1 MDSTKL
7 LFNRINNYLNQM
19 CNSVDEIKGNYMK
32 RYLLRTMIKRDI
44 SINNIYRLDC
54 QTESLIEE
62 FFINIFIEYINE
74 MEKILNKTR
83 FFKNFYK
90 KYMADS
96 IKLANSRDF
105 LDHSSL
111 DAIMLPIEASLF
123 RFFNYG
129 ESIENN
135 KLRNKII
142 CKIYKKINR
151 IKISFYDFHEDLSN
165 TYMKFKDLFNKKT
178 YPSLNDSDRQIKE
191 LNKHIDYIFKEMF
204 FKSSISI
211 LFVEF
216 IRKALKENNKLIKDP
231 NFNELKNDIYLY
243 FVRNTGSY
251 ITVYDLLSNSY
262 NKIRDFI
269 KSFSDVKKKYDN
281 ISEKE
286 ESNTS
291 FAEFVSDIIKNS
303 DIISVLDTL
312 HEFYYRNYKIVM
324 LSSDEAKNIS
334 DEILFILNKLKNI
347 NFDDYIVIVDSLVHL
362 NVNIERVWDKIKEI
376 IQTKKS
382 FDLSELFNEYIMGGL
397 CNNRSRLISNPVF
410 TKYIKGEIL

>member
-1 MDSTKL
+1 MNSTKM
-7 LFNRINNYLNQM
+7 FNKISSYLNQM

-32 RYLLRTMIKRDI
+32 RYLLRTIKRDV
-44 SINNIYRLDC
+44 STNMYYLDY
-54 QTESLIEE
+54 QPESLIEE
-62 FFINIFIEYINE
+62 FFIDIFIEYVNE

-135 KLRNKII
+135 KLRNKIVH
-142 CKIYKKINR
+142 KIYKKINR
-151 IKISFYDFHEDLSN
+151 IKISCYDFPEDSSK
-165 TYMKFKDLFNKKT
+165 TYMKFKDIFNKKT

-191 LNKHIDYIFKEMF
+191 LNEYIDYIFKEMF

-291 FAEFVSDIIKNS
+291 FAEFVSDIIKSS
-303 DIISVLDTL
+303 DIISVLETL

-347 NFDDYIVIVDSLVHL
+347 NFDDYNPIVGSLVHL
-362 NVNIERVWDKIKEI
+362 NINIKRIWDKIKEI

-382 FDLSELFNEYIMGGL
+382 FDLSELFNEYIMDDL
-397 CNNRSRLISNPVF
+397 NNNRSRLISNTVF
-410 TKYIKGEIL
+410 TKYIKGENI

>member
-1 MDSTKL
+1 MMDSTKL
-7 LFNRINNYLNQM
+7 LFNRISNYLNQM

-44 SINNIYRLDC
+44 SINIYHLDC
-54 QTESLIEE
+54 LTESLIEE
-62 FFINIFIEYINE
+62 FFINIFIKYVNE
-74 MEKILNKTR
+74 MEKILNKTG

-129 ESIENN
+129 ESIEKN

-151 IKISFYDFHEDLSN
+151 IKISFYDFHKDTSN
-165 TYMKFKDLFNKKT
+165 TYMKFKDLFNKNT
-178 YPSLNDSDRQIKE
+178 YPSLNDSDQQIKE
-191 LNKHIDYIFKEMF
+191 LNEHIDYIFKEMF

-216 IRKALKENNKLIKDP
+216 IRKSLKANNKLIKDP

-251 ITVYDLLSNSY
+251 ITVYDLLSNSF
-262 NKIRDFI
+262 NKIQEFI
-269 KSFSDVKKKYDN
+269 DSFANIKKKCDD

-286 ESNTS
+286 ESKTS
-291 FAEFVSDIIKNS
+291 FVEFVSDIIKSS
-303 DIISVLDTL
+303 DIISVLETL

-347 NFDDYIVIVDSLVHL
+347 NFDDYNAMVDSLVHL
-362 NVNIERVWDKIKEI
+362 NINIKRVWDKIKEI

-382 FDLSELFNEYIMGGL
+382 FDLSELFNEYIMDGL
-397 CNNRSRLISNPVF
+397 NNNSSRLISNTVF
-410 TKYIKGEIL
+410 TKYIKGENI

>member
-1 MDSTKL
+1 MGSTKF
-7 LFNRINNYLNQM
+7 LFNRINNYLSQM

-32 RYLLRTMIKRDI
+32 RYLLRAMIKRDI

-62 FFINIFIEYINE
+62 FFINIFIEYVNE

-178 YPSLNDSDRQIKE
+178 
-191 LNKHIDYIFKEMF
+191 FKT
-204 FKSSISI
+204 
-211 LFVEF
+211 
-216 IRKALKENNKLIKDP
+216 AKDAW
-231 NFNELKNDIYLY
+231 NELKKYVIEKYTDSTKEEIIIDEQKHSIK
-243 FVRNTGSY
+243 V
-251 ITVYDLLSNSY
+251 ITKDTTNLAMDRYVP
-262 NKIRDFI
+262 I
-269 KSFSDVKKKYDN
+269 KSP
-281 ISEKE
+281 
-286 ESNTS
+286 
-291 FAEFVSDIIKNS
+291 
-303 DIISVLDTL
+303 
-312 HEFYYRNYKIVM
+312 
-324 LSSDEAKNIS
+324 
-334 DEILFILNKLKNI
+334 
-347 NFDDYIVIVDSLVHL
+347 
-362 NVNIERVWDKIKEI
+362 VNI
-376 IQTKKS
+376 Q
-382 FDLSELFNEYIMGGL
+382 DLDAN
-397 CNNRSRLISNPVF
+397 V
-410 TKYIKGEIL
+410 K